1 MATFKGTHITK
12 FDSTPMETVNSR
24 LHGGVLKTCKDA
36 FEIADTANDDNVILF
51 RLPID
56 TVVHKIRFACDAL
69 SAGTVDIG
77 LYRKAADGTYVAVDQ
92 DCFATLIAVTGAV
105 AITDVTNEAGATN
118 IADML
123 KPIWQ
128 RAGLSTRP
136 AYNDMYLA
144 LTTPT
149 GTGATGTVYVEVEY
163 TE

>member
-1 MATFKGTHITK
+1 MTVYKGTHITK

-24 LHGGVLKTCKDA
+24 LHGAVLKTCKDA
-36 FEIADTANDDNVILF
+36 FEIADTANNDDVILF
-51 RLPID
+51 KLPID
-56 TVVHKIRFACDAL
+56 AVVHKIRFACDAL
-69 SAGTVDIG
+69 TSGTIDIG
-77 LYRKAADGTYVAVDQ
+77 LHRKNADGTYTAVDT
-92 DCFATLIAVTGAV
+92 DTFASAIAVSTAV
-105 AITDVTNEAGATN
+105 AITDVTNEAAAAN

-128 RAGLSTRP
+128 RAGLTTRP
-136 AYNDMYLA
+136 AYGDMYLS